1 MRKHQIPLFLTFQN
15 KLNTKVPKTILM
27 LYLLFKPHSPVLE
40 VLRCAPKPLRS
51 VEEGWEGGGEV
62 EGREMGQ

>member
-1 MRKHQIPLFLTFQN
+1 
-15 KLNTKVPKTILM
+15 M
-27 LYLLFKPHSPVLE
+27 LHLLFKPHSPVLD

-51 VEEGWEGGGEV
+51 VEEGWEGEGEV